1 MPFSSQGV
9 CVNDINQL
17 TNSVFAIAHNK
28 CGLTT
33 RSGDQFV
40 TNHQHTVIAAG
51 QITLDHDVFTVAQ
64 SNFVSSSQH
73 LAGFDIDS
81 HALALV
87 TVLRFDHHGQ
97 TNFLGDCPSVI
108 NIFDRSTFWHGQA
121 SHTEKFFRQLF
132 VLRNGFGYGA
142 AGVGFSGLNASLF
155 TAPPELHQAAFG
167 QTNVWNVS
175 VQSCID
181 DGCGRRA

>member
-9 CVNDINQL
+9 CINDINQL

-28 CGLTT
+28 CGLTP
-33 RSGDQFV
+33 SSCHQFV
-40 TNHQHTVIAAG
+40 TNHQQTVIATR

-64 SNFVSSSQH
+64 SNFVSSSQL

-87 TVLRFDHHGQ
+87 AVLRFDHHGQ

-108 NIFDRSTFWHGQA
+108 NIFDGSALWYGQA
-121 SHTEKFFRQLF
+121 SHSEKFFCQLF

-155 TAPPELHQAAFG
+155 AAPPELHQAAFG
-167 QTNVWNVS
+167 
-175 VQSCID
+175 
-181 DGCGRRA
+181 